1 MTKQTTFYL
10 ILFFLVFTSINI
22 FAQTPVITK
31 QPSNQGVI
39 EGQTAT
45 FYVEVTGDTL
55 AYQWYKNGFTIGGAN
70 DSIYTTSTTILADN
84 GSLFSVKVTS
94 SHGSVFSSSAKLFV
108 SALDSRVTGS
118 EIAVYNFKESQWK
131 DSS

>member
-10 ILFFLVFTSINI
+10 ILCFLLFTSINI
-22 FAQTPVITK
+22 FSQAPVITK

-55 AYQWYKNGFTIGGAN
+55 TFQWYKDGAI
-70 DSIYTTSTTILADN
+70 S
-84 GSLFSVKVTS
+84 
-94 SHGSVFSSSAKLFV
+94 
-108 SALDSRVTGS
+108 
-118 EIAVYNFKESQWK
+118 
-131 DSS
+131 

>member
-10 ILFFLVFTSINI
+10 ILFFLLFTSINI
-22 FAQTPVITK
+22 FSQAPVITK

-55 AYQWYKNGFTIGGAN
+55 TYQWYKDGAVISGAT
-70 DSIYTTSTTILADN
+70 DSIYTTPSN
-84 GSLFSVKVTS
+84 CFS
-94 SHGSVFSSSAKLFV
+94 
-108 SALDSRVTGS
+108 R
-118 EIAVYNFKESQWK
+118 
-131 DSS
+131 